1 MTTQKMSI
9 RGVGPAAV
17 AGLSFATGTYLLLRS
32 KGRRDAAHSAETAG
46 PADTAGL
53 ADTAGAGGSAGAAGS
68 AGTPGATGTTGS
80 AGTTGTIGTAGT
92 AEHERRAAERE
103 RAALAVQRRN
113 AALTEQHR
121 LHFDL
126 LCKAMGD
133 ASLAAVLNTYEE
145 DVSPERQRQF
155 LFANALYINALH
167 AHRIDAMT
175 LQELHG
181 HLRVMCQ
188 NQIFRQY
195 WDATR
200 HHRASL
206 DRSSDEAK
214 VGRMMDR
221 LVQELDSAETDEWW
235 VVGEPPT
242 G

>member
-9 RGVGPAAV
+9 RGVGPAAM

-32 KGRRDAAHSAETAG
+32 IDRRHSAHT
-46 PADTAGL
+46 
-53 ADTAGAGGSAGAAGS
+53 
-68 AGTPGATGTTGS
+68 TGTTD
-80 AGTTGTIGTAGT
+80 TAGT
-92 AEHERRAAERE
+92 AGIAGTTDTPLTTGTTERERREAERE

-145 DVSPERQRQF
+145 DVPPERQRQF

-167 AHRIDAMT
+167 AHRIGAMT

-214 VGRMMDR
+214 VGRVMDR

-242 G
+242 E

>member
-1 MTTQKMSI
+1 MATLKSWT
-9 RGVGPAAV
+9 REVGPAAT
-17 AGLSFATGTYLLLRS
+17 AGLSFAAGTFLLLRG
-32 KGRRDAAHSAETAG
+32 KGWRRSAHLEEHDRRA
-46 PADTAGL
+46 
-53 ADTAGAGGSAGAAGS
+53 
-68 AGTPGATGTTGS
+68 
-80 AGTTGTIGTAGT
+80 
-92 AEHERRAAERE
+92 AEHERLAQAA
-103 RAALAVQRRN
+103 QRRN

-145 DVSPERQRQF
+145 EIPPERQRQF

-167 AHRIDAMT
+167 AHRIGAMS
-175 LQELHG
+175 LGELHG

-188 NQIFRQY
+188 NPIFRHY

-214 VGRMMDR
+214 MGRMMDR
-221 LVQELDSAETDEWW
+221 LDLELQEADTDEWW
-235 VVGEPPT
+235 VVGEPPVE
-242 G
+242 

>member
-1 MTTQKMSI
+1 M
-9 RGVGPAAV
+9 GPAAT
-17 AGLSFATGTYLLLRS
+17 AGLSFAAGTFLLLRG
-32 KGRRDAAHSAETAG
+32 KGWRRSAHLEEHDRRA
-46 PADTAGL
+46 
-53 ADTAGAGGSAGAAGS
+53 
-68 AGTPGATGTTGS
+68 
-80 AGTTGTIGTAGT
+80 
-92 AEHERRAAERE
+92 AEHERLAQAA
-103 RAALAVQRRN
+103 QRRN

-145 DVSPERQRQF
+145 EIPPERQRQF

-167 AHRIDAMT
+167 AHRIGAMS
-175 LQELHG
+175 LGELHG

-188 NQIFRQY
+188 NPIFRHY

-221 LVQELDSAETDEWW
+221 LDLELQEADTDEWW
-235 VVGEPPT
+235 VVGEPPVE
-242 G
+242 